1 VLAMFVPIASYIYSV
16 FHKIHL
22 NYVLTFPRLLSYRY
36 VTHLHP
42 MWLPLRLVRTLRST
56 LGHYTVVDAAE
67 LDCCNLTTDCL
78 PKFDTAS
85 VHDLNK
91 SRYHLRSI
99 RVRNI
104 KRNFVIYADQAT
116 GFWITL
122 KGYKLE
128 DWNS

>member
-1 VLAMFVPIASYIYSV
+1 MCWRVLAMFVPIASYIYSV

-22 NYVLTFPRLLSYRY
+22 NYVLTFPAPLLLLRDASSS
-36 VTHLHP
+36 HP
-42 MWLPLRLVRTLRST
+42 SDMWLPQRLVRTLRTT

-67 LDCCNLTTDCL
+67 LDCCNHTTDCL

-85 VHDLNK
+85 MHDLNK
-91 SRYHLRSI
+91 SRYHLRTI

-104 KRNFVIYADQAT
+104 KRNFVISADQAA

-122 KGYKLE
+122 KG
-128 DWNS
+128 